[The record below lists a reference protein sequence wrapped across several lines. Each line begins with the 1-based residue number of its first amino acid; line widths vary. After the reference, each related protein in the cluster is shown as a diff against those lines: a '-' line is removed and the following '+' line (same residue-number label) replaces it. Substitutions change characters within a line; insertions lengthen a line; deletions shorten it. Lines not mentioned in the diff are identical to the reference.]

1 MPKIVPKRRAALGR
15 IPPHIERA
23 AVIRFHSGV
32 MNLVKFD
39 NVIVA
44 READSLMRTV
54 VEKIVREPHADS
66 TKVDMVSVGPLAA
79 RDVMNGVIDRLVPTW
94 CESFSISAAD
104 LKTGRAGVDRRG
116 PRAAAWG

>member
-79 RDVMNGVIDRLVPTW
+79 
-94 CESFSISAAD
+94 
-104 LKTGRAGVDRRG
+104 
-116 PRAAAWG
+116 